1 MSTKQAPKPVHRV
14 SPAHR
19 FRHGRLGQVVEH
31 PAQDEHW
38 TRWVRWRVSQ
48 ASGLFFKGSVLV
60 NFLLGIGKIVL
71 GALSISPFVIV
82 NGAYSIGNGLAKFF
96 CLQTAE
102 EQSAAAQ
109 HRRYRL
115 VGVFVVIASLLYVSF
130 AGSLFIAP
138 ENTTFTNITAI
149 TLATVVFVEIGVNLR
164 LAIVNRRNPSPL
176 AQASNLTGLAAALTS
191 LTMVQMALRA
201 IGGSTGSAADGW
213 GGVFCGGLAV
223 VVGLIMIILATRQ
236 LHRLAPPAGQIED
249 AQE

>member
-1 MSTKQAPKPVHRV
+1 MSTKQAPKPVRRV

-31 PAQDEHW
+31 PGEDEHW
-38 TRWVRWRVSQ
+38 TRWVHWRISQ
-48 ASGLFFKGSVLV
+48 AGGVIFKGSVLV

-82 NGAYSIGNGLAKFF
+82 NGVYSIGNGLAKYF
-96 CLQTAE
+96 CLETPDDR
-102 EQSAAAQ
+102 SATAQ

-115 VGVFVVIASLLYVSF
+115 VGVFVTVASLFYVSF

-138 ENTTFTNITAI
+138 ENTTFTNISAI
-149 TLATVVFVEIGVNLR
+149 TLATVVFVEIGVNMR
-164 LAIVNRRNPSPL
+164 LAVVNRRNPSPL
-176 AQASNLTGLAAALTS
+176 VQASNLTGLAAALTS

-201 IGGSTGSAADGW
+201 IGGSTGSTADGW

-223 VVGLIMIILATRQ
+223 VVGLIMIILATRK
-236 LHRLAPPAGQIED
+236 LHHLPA
-249 AQE
+249 A